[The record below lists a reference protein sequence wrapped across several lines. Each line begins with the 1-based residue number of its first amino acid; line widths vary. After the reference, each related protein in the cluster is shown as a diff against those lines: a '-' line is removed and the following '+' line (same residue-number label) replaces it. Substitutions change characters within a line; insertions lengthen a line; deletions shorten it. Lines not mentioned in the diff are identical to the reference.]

1 MWGIEEIKRI
11 NDPSCIRH
19 EPHPLRFHPAILRV
33 RRFVNSLPVDYV
45 YKMRMKK
52 NIYALAEV
60 FANRESNESVGWADW
75 WENEDAIQQLTLH
88 QMTEEWLAASFK
100 GDRYETDER

>member
-1 MWGIEEIKRI
+1 MWGIEEIKRM
-11 NDPSCIRH
+11 NDSSWIRN
-19 EPHPLRFHPAILRV
+19 EAHPLRYHPAILRV